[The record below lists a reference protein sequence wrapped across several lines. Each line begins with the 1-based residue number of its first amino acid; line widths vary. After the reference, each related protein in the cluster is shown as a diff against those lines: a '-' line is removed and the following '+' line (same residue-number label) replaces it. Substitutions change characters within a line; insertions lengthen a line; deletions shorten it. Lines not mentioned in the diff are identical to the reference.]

1 MILQSV
7 PTEDYDEENTL
18 VTEEPKPR
26 PKKLSRKHRRIS
38 ASDHR
43 TSEEDEVSWKL
54 VALGICCCLGVVA
67 TGASL
72 AVLSRLGTD
81 QGGAHGTLE
90 DGTVPQRPLLAIFGL
105 RLVETSEALPSD
117 NAVAWLATQFLR
129 ARSERGS
136 AAPNPAA
143 GAVPPGSA
151 HFRPVEA
158 APALLPDGSLVQSWR
173 PSRRLSAGSGGGTA
187 PTARR
192 TPLRAVAVGPISEI
206 LQAALGRGVTPTE
219 TVEQFGG
226 AKPRRSRS
234 RLQGPLCI
242 FLRAWAGKTLGD
254 MFVARFAAVI
264 LGNVLEWYDWTV
276 FGYMQDIMKH
286 VFGSGSGEQAWL
298 LFAVPFL
305 ARPLGSVLFGW
316 IGDACGHAVSLKL
329 AIWGMAICTVLQ
341 GCLVPDSPGVTA
353 QLAVLRIFT
362 GLSAGGESAGVNT
375 YMSEIGDEGREHTL
389 GAAIGVN
396 NLSGSLAFLLANL
409 VSLLVHLLPWED
421 QVAWGWRVPFLLA
434 APLGVASILLRRHV
448 PETEAFRRRR
458 DAEKSETSSDAV
470 EISSSE
476 SEQPSSDEPKRVP
489 ARWGPWT
496 SHFYLLPLVVLV
508 LSAVNSCNYLPIYLV
523 SWLEE
528 EAQLTPPQALSISA
542 LAKVVQMLMTFPASF
557 ATDLFGTTKVML
569 LGGSSVAVAAVPLLW
584 RLGFSQ
590 RIRMRRRRD
599 DVFQRYL

>member
-206 LQAALGRGVTPTE
+206 LQAQHGLHAPEL
-219 TVEQFGG
+219 
-226 AKPRRSRS
+226 RSPS
-234 RLQGPLCI
+234 GQ
-242 FLRAWAGKTLGD
+242 T
-254 MFVARFAAVI
+254 AA
-264 LGNVLEWYDWTV
+264 D
-276 FGYMQDIMKH
+276 
-286 VFGSGSGEQAWL
+286 
-298 LFAVPFL
+298 
-305 ARPLGSVLFGW
+305 
-316 IGDACGHAVSLKL
+316 
-329 AIWGMAICTVLQ
+329 
-341 GCLVPDSPGVTA
+341 
-353 QLAVLRIFT
+353 
-362 GLSAGGESAGVNT
+362 
-375 YMSEIGDEGREHTL
+375 
-389 GAAIGVN
+389 
-396 NLSGSLAFLLANL
+396 AFL
-409 VSLLVHLLPWED
+409 HIREMI
-421 QVAWGWRVPFLLA
+421 R
-434 APLGVASILLRRHV
+434 
-448 PETEAFRRRR
+448 E
-458 DAEKSETSSDAV
+458 SSGK
-470 EISSSE
+470 SSE
-476 SEQPSSDEPKRVP
+476 DG
-489 ARWGPWT
+489 AT
-496 SHFYLLPLVVLV
+496 
-508 LSAVNSCNYLPIYLV
+508 
-523 SWLEE
+523 
-528 EAQLTPPQALSISA
+528 EAQLVLVSHPHQLPYLS
-542 LAKVVQMLMTFPASF
+542 LMAAAAGFR
-557 ATDLFGTTKVML
+557 K
-569 LGGSSVAVAAVPLLW
+569 VAVADPRLFEGIPWRTFGCTDLGYSRGTNASHALAQEAVRLESYVTQLRETEPQRLERLQPLLQKVNATLAFH
-584 RLGFSQ
+584 RCVVQAGTAKNCGA
-590 RIRMRRRRD
+590 
-599 DVFQRYL
+599 